1 MVYSG
6 APESLAKKLTK
17 TKLAIFVL
25 QTKLNTTRSTSGLF
39 QYRDPRATI
48 QFINVLDGLN
58 CIQVIYVLTGRSFP
72 SISLLCLLNC
82 IFDKNASEI

>member
-25 QTKLNTTRSTSGLF
+25 QTKFDTTRSTSGLF
-39 QYRDPRATI
+39 QYRDPRVTI
-48 QFINVLDGLN
+48 QFINVLAGLN
-58 CIQVIYVLTGRSFP
+58 CI
-72 SISLLCLLNC
+72 
-82 IFDKNASEI
+82 